1 MGGGVRRVVLLSEA
15 ISLCLLCT
23 QNLKEMDAHYLSPI
37 KDKKKQVRTE
47 IHHIRL
53 RQSQK
58 PETGRPNK
66 YDHVEVVA
74 LEDNEGDADVE
85 S

>member
-1 MGGGVRRVVLLSEA
+1 MSEA

-23 QNLKEMDAHYLSPI
+23 QNLQEMDAHYLSPI
-37 KDKKKQVRTE
+37 KDKKKQVQTE

-58 PETGRPNK
+58 AETGRPNK